1 MEKDIRGFTIIELIV
16 VMAIFA
22 ILAAIAAPN
31 ISQWMSSSEYRNTS
45 QQFLQVLQKAR
56 ARAITENRQFR
67 VDFDLAG
74 DDAYSYKLS
83 RGDRP
88 AKSTVF
94 TDLETWQDS
103 AIPNSVALRGTLA
116 CTGTADITFT
126 FNPNGTAGTPNYICI
141 FDRNNMAAQRYRVGV
156 TSSNTGRIVL
166 E

>member
-31 ISQWMSSSEYRNTS
+31 ISPMDE
-45 QQFLQVLQKAR
+45 QFRIQKHLTAISPGLQKAR

-94 TDLETWQDS
+94 TD
-103 AIPNSVALRGTLA
+103 
-116 CTGTADITFT
+116 
-126 FNPNGTAGTPNYICI
+126 
-141 FDRNNMAAQRYRVGV
+141 
-156 TSSNTGRIVL
+156 
-166 E
+166 